1 MDLNKLGLTEEAA
14 PEVDWDAPEGGK
26 TPPSVYPGKYTLLF
40 RLPEDPEEWFDA
52 VERDVVRG
60 DPKTKRKFLELTY
73 VPDVVADS
81 QGRPIAAEDGS
92 PLKLGPQRVNTFMS
106 AKMRI
111 NQMAEL
117 IRAMGVR
124 LEGNFMALQANGK
137 TLIENAVVEL
147 DGKATFT
154 AEVIWRAYFKTT
166 ETTISTHPRG
176 KKSGELLWPR
186 GADGIPEM
194 MATNP
199 STGEKAYGYAEV
211 ARVHM
216 PTSAVA
222 EGQGLATPAA

>member
-1 MDLNKLGLTEEAA
+1 MDLNKLGLTEASA

-26 TPPSVYPGKYTLLF
+26 TPPSVYPGTYTLLF
-40 RLPEDPEEWFDA
+40 RLPEDPEEWFDS
-52 VERDVVRG
+52 VDREVIKG
-60 DPKTKRKFLELTY
+60 NPQSKKKFLELTY

-81 QGRPIAAEDGS
+81 QGRAIAAEGGE

-117 IRAMGVR
+117 LRAMGVR
-124 LEGNFMALQANGK
+124 LEGNFLAKGQSGK
-137 TLIENAVVEL
+137 TLIEEAVAQL

-154 AEVIWRAYFKTT
+154 AEIIWRAYFKSTD
-166 ETTISTHPRG
+166 TTISTHPRG

-186 GADGIPEM
+186 GTDGQPEL
-194 MATNP
+194 MATNTQ
-199 STGEKAYGYAEV
+199 TGEKAYGYAEV

-216 PTSAVA
+216 PTSASNDN
-222 EGQGLATPAA
+222 LATPAA